1 MVFLM
6 SWDKDK
12 DFGTELPSNREN
24 YSPGMFR
31 WWGTGGYSRLLIL
44 LFHPTEWGTAEVT
57 KCQTKPFLVAFPAPK
72 YVLADF
78 FAFSGDSR
86 NADCRQ
92 LLLFR
97 FLPGVPAD
105 GTCRFVY
112 SYWLL
117 PALLIASEMLTASF
131 FREWNSEFLSS
142 IFQRFDFRGR
152 NNRVWQ
158 VKLYCLT
165 PQTILFGLRNNIV
178 PGTFCLYSENE
189 MYSFLKSKSF
199 SGIFVCII

>member
-31 WWGTGGYSRLLIL
+31 WWGTDGYSRLLIL
-44 LFHPTEWGTAEVT
+44 LFHPTDRGKAEVT
-57 KCQTKPFLVAFPAPK
+57 KCQTKPFLVAFLAPK

-78 FAFSGDSR
+78 FAFSGDSW

-92 LLLFR
+92 FLLFR
-97 FLPGVPAD
+97 FLPSVPAE

-112 SYWLL
+112 SHRFLS
-117 PALLIASEMLTASF
+117 ALLIASEMLTASF
-131 FREWNSEFLSS
+131 F
-142 IFQRFDFRGR
+142 QR
-152 NNRVWQ
+152 
-158 VKLYCLT
+158 VKLGISFFHFPKIWLPRTKQSCLAGE
-165 PQTILFGLRNNIV
+165 TILFDASNYIV
-178 PGTFCLYSENE
+178 WLAKQYC
-189 MYSFLKSKSF
+189 
-199 SGIFVCII
+199 SGHVLSIYRKWNV